1 MEVLIQDAENS
12 IHLIS
17 ATGKIKWS
25 KQLEGPIMVKVKQID
40 VYSNNKWQ
48 MLFNT
53 PAKINLIDINGN
65 EVKGFPIEL
74 KAAASNPVAVLSL
87 IHISEPTRP
96 Y

>member
-1 MEVLIQDAENS
+1 MKNHRTNTLEVLIQDEENS

-25 KQLEGPIMVKVKQID
+25 KKLEGPIMGKVKQID

-53 PAKINLIDINGN
+53 SSKIHLVDINGN
-65 EVKGFPIEL
+65 EVRRF
-74 KAAASNPVAVLSL
+74 SN
-87 IHISEPTRP
+87 
-96 Y
+96 